1 MEFERCFEGLAAC
14 IKFDVHLQRFLH
26 VRVRAFSRI
35 FHISFSCVCVY
46 SLNGERITHSR
57 VPSSVRATK
66 RARERVYIV
75 VRFSSL
81 SLILVAPGASSDPP

>member
-46 SLNGERITHSR
+46 S
-57 VPSSVRATK
+57 
-66 RARERVYIV
+66 
-75 VRFSSL
+75 
-81 SLILVAPGASSDPP
+81 